1 MTHNLEALARSL
13 VASPRWRWMPGMR
26 AFLPAMGEM
35 RGLAY
40 RVPEGP
46 TLIEAAPND
55 GWWPDLTDPATLGC
69 LLALVREAW
78 GRPAIVVVPGL
89 SPDPAGHRWY
99 IQDNPPNTASGY
111 EPTLRTDGTF
121 SALSASAEVS
131 APTEA
136 SALVAALLAA
146 P

>member
-1 MTHNLEALARSL
+1 MADLALAREA
-13 VASPRWRWMPGMR
+13 VACPRWRWMAGML
-26 AFLPAMGEM
+26 AFLPALHED
-35 RGLAY
+35 RGLRY
-40 RVPEGP
+40 RVPDGP
-46 TLIEAAPND
+46 TLIDAAPHD
-55 GWWPDLTDPATLGC
+55 GWFPDLNDPATLGC

-136 SALVAALLAA
+136 SALVVALLAA

>member
-1 MTHNLEALARSL
+1 MTHNLEALTRAL
-13 VASPRWRWMPGMR
+13 VASPWWRWMDGMVTR
-26 AFLPAMGEM
+26 SGRRLSRSGE
-35 RGLAY
+35 RSIPPLGAL
-40 RVPEGP
+40 
-46 TLIEAAPND
+46 
-55 GWWPDLTDPATLGC
+55 PDLTDPATLGC